1 MFYCFLRYNNFLLTD
16 TAYTVSQTLNRMKH
30 LILASIIFTMICSSL
45 TAQEKAS
52 NDLFKGLSQP
62 FSYQEMIVP
71 FGLEVSFHKTSHLL
85 FKSPIR
91 YVDLGSNNIIAGKAK
106 QAENVLRIKA
116 NKEYFDTETSLTVIC
131 ADGSFYAF
139 NVKYVDEP
147 EKLNIDMNEVVL
159 KDAQVH
165 PNKQTVFFEELG
177 NESPRWVDLVMRTI
191 YNNNDTHIRHIGAKK
206 ARIQFRLKGLYVEKG
221 LLYFHTE
228 LKNRSKTPFE
238 IDFISFKVVDKK
250 LLKQTAIQEVPLSPV
265 RVFHSMDK
273 VDKKSKERTVFCLG
287 KMTLPNDKL
296 LEVSVFEK
304 NGGRHQTF
312 LLESKD
318 WDKAR
323 TIENLQLRWE

>member
-1 MFYCFLRYNNFLLTD
+1 
-16 TAYTVSQTLNRMKH
+16 MKH
-30 LILASIIFTMICSSL
+30 LILASIILTMISSSL
-45 TAQEKAS
+45 TAQETTS
-52 NDLFKGLSQP
+52 SDLFKGFSQP

-139 NVKYVDEP
+139 NVKYTDEP

-159 KDAQVH
+159 KDAQVQ

-191 YNNNDTHIRHIGAKK
+191 YKNNDTHIRHIGSKK

-238 IDFISFKVVDKK
+238 IDFISFKIVDKK
-250 LLKQTAIQEVPLSPV
+250 LLKKTAIQEVPLSPV
-265 RVFHSMDK
+265 RVFHSVAK
-273 VDKKSKERTVFCLG
+273 VDRKNKERTIFCLG
-287 KMTLPNDKL
+287 KITLANDKL
-296 LEVSVFEK
+296 LEISVFEK

-312 LLESKD
+312 ILESKD
-318 WDKAR
+318 WEQAQ
-323 TIENLQLRWE
+323 TIEKLQVRWE